1 VRAFAVGQQLGPAWN
16 RIAAQPPSGG
26 ARRDRSSVAGPL
38 GEPDLRHELDPGP
51 CHVGLDDAPA
61 SEAYQLSDRRFSTLL
76 HSDRRAS
83 HKRRASHCNAR
94 GSTILGA
101 SRQSALPVEALRRLG
116 TTHARF
122 APHRRPKSHSASPN
136 RVSPSA
142 RSRGDVSEIRRALP
156 PRPKR
161 SAAAVR
167 TIVAFFPSPPR
178 VARPRWRQTS
188 RAALREPRAACAFA
202 TRTYIWD
209 AADARRQASAAGGLR
224 RRQNPVLK

>member
-1 VRAFAVGQQLGPAWN
+1 MLV
-16 RIAAQPPSGG
+16 ST
-26 ARRDRSSVAGPL
+26 
-38 GEPDLRHELDPGP
+38 
-51 CHVGLDDAPA
+51 
-61 SEAYQLSDRRFSTLL
+61 TLL
-76 HSDRRAS
+76 HLRTINSPIAGSRRCCIATDGHRTS
-83 HKRRASHCNAR
+83 VARRTAMRAAAR
-94 GSTILGA
+94 SSARPGSPRFLSKPYGA
-101 SRQSALPVEALRRLG
+101 FG

-188 RAALREPRAACAFA
+188 RAALREPRAACASPQERTSGTRQTHAGRRQPLVGYGVGRTRYSNSRRASLTKSSGMGPSELFHPFGFA
-202 TRTYIWD
+202 TGTD
-209 AADARRQASAAGGLR
+209 SPACPNKAK
-224 RRQNPVLK
+224 P